1 MNSKNAEII
10 KFTEDISMIDIS
22 TLKERRLAL
31 KLTKYMVSKLT
42 GLPRQTIL
50 YAERNNNITV
60 KTYNILD
67 KFYSKM
73 EEQQ

>member
-1 MNSKNAEII
+1 MNSKNAGII

-60 KTYNILD
+60 NTYNILD